1 MIEAEVGTLRLE
13 AGVIYLGEGVH
24 AIDLM
29 PGDQRH
35 QPLHFESFVW
45 ML

>member
-24 AIDLM
+24 ALDLM
-29 PGDQRH
+29 PRDQRH
-35 QPLHFESFVW
+35 HPLHLESFVW